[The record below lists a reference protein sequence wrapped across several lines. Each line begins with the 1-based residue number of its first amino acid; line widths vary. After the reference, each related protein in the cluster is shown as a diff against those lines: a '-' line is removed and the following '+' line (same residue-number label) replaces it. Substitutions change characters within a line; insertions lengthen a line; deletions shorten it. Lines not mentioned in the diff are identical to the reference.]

1 MLFDGVYLEESKTAL
16 LGERLQRK
24 TTLVELEIVFCFSQ
38 SKDTLSR
45 RSFENQTSS
54 TSSRNKSTCIKMAIL
69 GIALPEKRT
78 NNPRKERQLL
88 H

>member
-1 MLFDGVYLEESKTAL
+1 MFFDGVYLEESKTAL

-24 TTLVELEIVFCFSQ
+24 ATLAELAIVCCFSQ

-45 RSFENQTSS
+45 RSFQNQTYS

-69 GIALPEKRT
+69 GIALPDKRT

>member
-45 RSFENQTSS
+45 RSFENQTCG
-54 TSSRNKSTCIKMAIL
+54 TSSRNTSTCIKMAIL
-69 GIALPEKRT
+69 GIALPDKRT